1 MASNANVADV
11 DQNFQTDNTKTTV
24 HTDVNRDGQGK
35 GKEMDEDLTDFLEF
49 QLEDHK
55 RSRNKGT
62 SVQVVEHDF
71 KKVEAKYNERKQT
84 ELQHIKNDKQ
94 KLKESEKKE
103 ASKSTISL
111 TSSLDNPDS
120 DLEEYDDW
128 KLMEVEIEFNDL
140 YDFRGR
146 NLKEVFNADI
156 SNMPKTAE
164 GDKDES
170 GWTSKLGLKNN
181 KSTGISDSNTSIP
194 DALERHLANGSSRS
208 ITSIDSKNGKSQ
220 KYTRVAMAEQAN
232 KYLEM
237 DKKFDFL
244 FQNENDNLRKLRNM
258 SHASLVDTKIGK
270 NKVKNCSGGRND
282 EEKTLVTDSNI
293 KNEKERTDIESNSDS
308 SDAFEQEFAD
318 IENKKGD
325 DDEMNEADEEMTL
338 DNQLLTTK
346 SMLNG
351 SQKIAYAAL
360 AKLTMVE
367 QHMKLDEIRGSGSVK
382 IMKKL
387 ASSQKSFTRWSIK
400 VMDDLYE
407 HLGIDKPEER
417 QMIENLSCHG
427 IEPEDLAKWFDTN
440 LVVKNSLMKSKN
452 QSETGEQ
459 AQVVDM
465 DEEDSQSE
473 SLNIDLRWTLI
484 ADLFL
489 ILLQSSVYDARS
501 RVMMVNFARY
511 IGIKN
516 LEVYQFERRIT
527 GALEMDEITAMVNKQ
542 TTWSDKDLLKEHKKK
557 GRGKRI
563 VKIAFATMAGGLVIG
578 LSAGVL
584 APVIGA
590 GVAAGFSTI
599 GIGGTA
605 GIFAG
610 TVGTST
616 ITAGGVLTGM
626 NIGKTGMEHRVGNV
640 KTFEFKPLHNNG
652 RLNLILT
659 VSGWMSGTKDD
670 IRLPFSTI
678 DPVMGDLYSL
688 LWEPE
693 TLTSM
698 GQTIEILANEI
709 LTQSIQQILG
719 ATILITLM
727 SAIQLPMWLSKLSY
741 ILDNPWNVSLDRA
754 DTSGLILADT
764 LRRNKLGVRPV
775 TLVGFSLGAK
785 VIFSCLL
792 DLARTGDYGLVESVY
807 IFGAPIVVSTDTIVL
822 AHSVISG
829 RFVNGYS
836 KQDWILGYLFRATSG
851 GWRSIAGLS
860 PVKGIEN
867 MDCTSLVKGHMEY
880 RKVMPKL
887 LRKAGWEIISDT
899 FVEIQ
904 KPDEEASERQ
914 RKLISDFEKMRNE
927 GKKPSKWYNR
937 LLGKKNKQW
946 WEMYEEGMKEQE
958 QKEAEK
964 VEEEQEGEKKKQ
976 DKKKVDETSDLFDVD
991 QLRKEVAKIQAQA
1004 EAQTEA
1010 MMDNKKKGSE
1020 KSFQEDKKQRESKA

>member
-1 MASNANVADV
+1 MASIASIADT
-11 DQNFQTDNTKTTV
+11 DKKLQTSSGKNTI
-24 HTDVNRDGQGK
+24 HEDTDPEPK
-35 GKEMDEDLTDFLEF
+35 PSTEMDGDDLLDFVEF
-49 QLEDHK
+49 QLEEPK
-55 RSRNKGT
+55 RGKKKG
-62 SVQVVEHDF
+62 SAVQVVEHNF
-71 KKVEAKYNERKQT
+71 KKVEAKYNEKRHNEQEQANK
-84 ELQHIKNDKQ
+84 E
-94 KLKESEKKE
+94 KLK
-103 ASKSTISL
+103 SKTSGGTRTSRSRSTISL
-111 TSSLDNPDS
+111 ASSINRSTS
-120 DLEEYDDW
+120 DLEDYDDW
-128 KLMEVEIEFNDL
+128 KVMETEIGYNDL

-146 NLKEVFNADI
+146 NLKEVFNAGI
-156 SNMPKTAE
+156 ENIPKASN
-164 GDKDES
+164 ES
-170 GWTSKLGLKNN
+170 EKSSMKNATSWVSVLGMGKN
-181 KSTGISDSNTSIP
+181 KSGTTNDSNTDIP
-194 DALERHLANGSSRS
+194 DALERHLADENNGSV
-208 ITSIDSKNGKSQ
+208 TSLNSKTGKSQ
-220 KYTRVAMAEQAN
+220 KYTRVAMEEQAT

-237 DKKFDFL
+237 DKKFDYL
-244 FQNENDNLRKLRNM
+244 FQNENDNLRKLRSM
-258 SHASLVDTKIGK
+258 SLVSSTDSGRSRNRNQNSSEK
-270 NKVKNCSGGRND
+270 NND
-282 EEKTLVTDSNI
+282 EEKTLVSN
-293 KNEKERTDIESNSDS
+293 RTEDDKSDLGSNSDS
-308 SDAFEQEFAD
+308 FDAFEQEFAGVD
-318 IENKKGD
+318 GNENGMS
-325 DDEMNEADEEMTL
+325 ETDEEMTL

-346 SMLNG
+346 SMLND

-367 QHMKLDEIRGSGSVK
+367 QHMRLDDIRGSGTVK

-387 ASSQKSFTRWSIK
+387 ASSQKSFTRWSMK

-407 HLGIDKPEER
+407 HLGIYKPEER

-427 IEPEDLAKWFDTN
+427 IEPDDLAKWFDTN
-440 LVVKNSLMKSKN
+440 LVVKNSLVRPKKGSGVDVDTDD
-452 QSETGEQ
+452 SI
-459 AQVVDM
+459 QVVDM
-465 DEEDSQSE
+465 DEKDSQSE
-473 SLNIDLRWTLI
+473 SFNIDLRWTLI

-501 RVMMVNFARY
+501 RVMMVNFAKY
-511 IGIKN
+511 LGIEN

-527 GALEMDEITAMVNKQ
+527 GALEMDEITAMVNRR
-542 TTWSDKDLLKEHKKK
+542 TTWSDKGLLKEHKKK
-557 GRGKRI
+557 SRGKRF

-578 LSAGVL
+578 LSAGAL

-610 TVGTST
+610 TVGTSA

-626 NIGKTGMEHRVGNV
+626 KIGKTGMEHRVVNV

-659 VSGWMSGTKDD
+659 VSGWMSGKKDD
-670 IRLPFSTI
+670 VRLPFSTV

-754 DTSGLILADT
+754 DASGLILADT

-792 DLARTGDYGLVESVY
+792 DLARTGDYGLIESVF
-807 IFGAPIVVSTDTIVL
+807 IFGAPIVVSTDTIAL
-822 AHSVISG
+822 TRSVISG

-860 PVKGIEN
+860 PVKGFEN
-867 MDCTSLVKGHMEY
+867 IDCTSLVKGHMEY

-887 LRKAGWEIISDT
+887 LRMAGWEIISDT

-904 KPDEEASERQ
+904 KPDEEVTERQ
-914 RKLISDFEKMRNE
+914 RKLISDFEKVRAD
-927 GKKPSKWYNR
+927 GKKPKKWYNK
-937 LLGKKNKQW
+937 LLGRKNKQW

-958 QKEAEK
+958 QKDVKKKAENDAKEGGEKDIQNGEK
-964 VEEEQEGEKKKQ
+964 VEEG
-976 DKKKVDETSDLFDVD
+976 VDNLFNVDL
-991 QLRKEVAKIQAQA
+991 LRKEVAKIEAQA
-1004 EAQTEA
+1004 KAQA
-1010 MMDNKKKGSE
+1010 KAKL
-1020 KSFQEDKKQRESKA
+1020 EDKKQEPEA